1 MISLPWWERYPER
14 LTHELDALRLAGIAQ
29 KRDEDA
35 FARGI
40 LRLHLEVPHAGERL
54 PLVVTF
60 PDLYPYFRFQVDAP
74 TLALSHHQNPFG
86 KNLCLIGRGT
96 HEWRT
101 TDTVAGLLR
110 QQLPVVLESG
120 ASADRA
126 AVAGKEQQ
134 QAEPFSDYYVYPESM
149 VIVPGGWTVPPES
162 KEGTFT
168 VAIAVPQGP
177 PPDRFVRGMM
187 SSLRSKSGRT
197 LLQANTEVC
206 TAFPGETLEG
216 RWLRV
221 SEPIRHIEQQPFLED
236 VLSRSQFAGTAP
248 ANRVD
253 GGWLQLWG
261 ILFPEEVAWRT
272 DGEGWVFICL
282 FDEKRARIVRRDPPT
297 KRLKGPKRNKQK
309 KRRKNRSRKR

>member
-1 MISLPWWERYPER
+1 MSSLPWWERHPER
-14 LTHELDALRLAGIAQ
+14 LAHELESLRLAGIEQ
-29 KRDEDA
+29 QRDEGA
-35 FARGI
+35 FARGV
-40 LRLHLEVPHAGERL
+40 LRLHLDVAHAGERL

-60 PDLYPYFRFQVDAP
+60 PDHYPYFRFQVYAP
-74 TLALSHHQNPFG
+74 TLSLSHHQNPFG

-101 TDTVAGLLR
+101 TDTIAGLLK

-126 AVAGKEQQ
+126 AVAGKEQR

-168 VAIAVPQGP
+168 VATAVSQGP

-187 SSLRSKSGRT
+187 SSLRCKGGRI
-197 LLQANTEVC
+197 LLQANAEVLA
-206 TAFPGETLEG
+206 AFAGKTLEG

-236 VLSRSQFAGTAP
+236 VLSRSQFMRTAP

-261 ILFPEEVAWRT
+261 ILFPEEMAWRT

-282 FDEKRARIVRRDPPT
+282 FDEKRARIVRCDQPT
-297 KRLKGPKRNKQK
+297 KRLKGIEQNKQN
-309 KRRKNRSRKR
+309 KRRKKRSRKR